1 MGVERCI
8 GQNCVTSI
16 LNTKRKMKS
25 AAGQIIARTLSAMTL
40 MSCGFYSRA
49 FILFLAGSSLATLKL
64 LPYVGSE
71 SNIGLTFELKDI
83 INFGWCTPAIAGVF
97 ACIIGLLYPCL
108 DSKLGEPH
116 YFRRDW
122 NSVVRCIVVFV
133 GINHFSTV
141 SFF

>member
-1 MGVERCI
+1 MYRPEL
-8 GQNCVTSI
+8 CVNSI
-16 LNTKRKMKS
+16 QSTKRKMKKVTS
-25 AAGQIIARTLSAMTL
+25 HIAARMSSAMTL

-49 FILFLAGSSLATLKL
+49 FILFLTGSSLATLKL
-64 LPYVGSE
+64 FQYLGRE
-71 SNIGLTFELKDI
+71 SSIGLALELKNMIYSGWWIPI
-83 INFGWCTPAIAGVF
+83 ITGVF
-97 ACIIGLLYPCL
+97 ACIVGLLYPCV

-141 SFF
+141 SLLRN